1 MTIPKRVEIVEVSPR
16 DGLQNE
22 PTILTVEAKAALVEA
37 LSRSGL
43 TRIEAGSFVSPAA
56 APQMAT
62 TAALLERLGPRP
74 DLRLSILVPNLR
86 GLADAMRA
94 GTKEVAVFAAA
105 TESFSRRNINCSIAE
120 SLECYSKVVAEARG
134 QGVATRGYVSCAL
147 GCPYEGAVEA
157 RQVAAVARALYA
169 MGCSEISLGDTI
181 GVGTPLGAR
190 ALIETVAADVPLER
204 LAVHFHDT
212 YGQALANIF
221 ACLEAGVSVIDASV
235 GGLGGCPYAPSASGN
250 VATEDVLFMLN
261 GMGVETGVDL
271 DALLEA
277 GAAVARQL
285 GREQES
291 AVARAL
297 ASKEARQQVQQPS
310 GCRA

>member
-1 MTIPKRVEIVEVSPR
+1 MTIPKRVEIVEVGPR

-22 PTILTVEAKAALVEA
+22 SVILSVEAKAALVEA
-37 LSRSGL
+37 LARAGL

-56 APQMAT
+56 SPQMAT

-74 DLRLSILVPNLR
+74 DLRLSVLVPNLR
-86 GLADAMRA
+86 GFADAIHA
-94 GTKEVAVFAAA
+94 GAREIAVFAAA
-105 TESFSRRNINCSIAE
+105 TESFSRRNINCSITE
-120 SLECYSKVVAEARG
+120 SLERFSKVVAEARG

-147 GCPYEGAVEA
+147 GCPYEGAVESQQA
-157 RQVAAVARALYA
+157 VRVARALYT
-169 MGCSEISLGDTI
+169 MGCSEVSLGDTI
-181 GVGTPLGAR
+181 GVGTPLAAR
-190 ALIETVAADVPLER
+190 ALIETAAAHVPLER

-221 ACLEAGVSVIDASV
+221 ACLEAGVSVVDASV
-235 GGLGGCPYAPSASGN
+235 GGLGGCPYAPGASGN
-250 VATEDVLFMLN
+250 VATEDLVFMLN

-285 GREQES
+285 GRAPES

-297 ASKEARQQVQQPS
+297 VS
-310 GCRA
+310 